1 MELQLGE
8 NYEQKNIKLVRIYMK
23 ESEDHVKEV
32 LTILDDEKV
41 QHAVVLRGIEGG
53 HHSAHILSL
62 SLDLPLVLEFFDSS
76 EKVEQSLKKIKKIL
90 DGGHVIV
97 MNGEIF

>member
-1 MELQLGE
+1 MSK
-8 NYEQKNIKLVRIYMK
+8 KNIKLVRIYMK

-62 SLDLPLVLEFFDSS
+62 SLDLPLVLEFFDSP

-97 MNGEIF
+97 MNGEVF

>member
-1 MELQLGE
+1 MSK
-8 NYEQKNIKLVRIYMK
+8 KNIKLVRIYMK

-62 SLDLPLVLEFFDSS
+62 SLDPSS
-76 EKVEQSLKKIKKIL
+76 IITTYDFVVSRA
-90 DGGHVIV
+90 
-97 MNGEIF
+97 